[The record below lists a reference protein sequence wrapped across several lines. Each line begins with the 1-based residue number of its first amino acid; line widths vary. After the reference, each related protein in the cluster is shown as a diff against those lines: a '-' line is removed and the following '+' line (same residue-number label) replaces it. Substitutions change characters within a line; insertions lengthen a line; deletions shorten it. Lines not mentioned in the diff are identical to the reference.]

1 MRNEQEKLNDPEF
14 LDPNHNYML
23 VMIELR
29 DRIEK
34 LQLDML
40 HITDAQLLGIA
51 TEIYTDLRIKYFDM
65 MNKDLT
71 LQKLYEDENEEEEE
85 EI

>member
-1 MRNEQEKLNDPEF
+1 MRNNEQLNDPEF
-14 LDPNHNYML
+14 LDPNKNYML

-40 HITDAQLLGIA
+40 HITDPQLLGIA
-51 TEIYTDLRIKYFDM
+51 NEIYTDLRLKYFDM
-65 MNKDLT
+65 MSKDLT
-71 LQKLYEDENEEEEE
+71 LQKMFEEDTNEEEMEE
-85 EI
+85 

>member
-1 MRNEQEKLNDPEF
+1 MRNNEQLNDAEF
-14 LDPNHNYML
+14 LDPNKNYML

-40 HITDAQLLGIA
+40 HITDSQLLGIA
-51 TEIYTDLRIKYFDM
+51 TEIYTDLRLKYFDM
-65 MNKDLT
+65 MSKDLT
-71 LQKLYEDENEEEEE
+71 LQKMFEEENEEEMEE
-85 EI
+85 